1 MIALLRRDRTVNQ
14 SAFFSSLQL
23 PAFGV
28 EEGIWPLEIS
38 DRDEMGHHLPE
49 ACTAKPG
56 MQMKRRRLDQERRRK
71 LRHQIERDGIVGCR
85 TDRRRDP
92 CKHRQRSP
100 MDVTGCNQSRSRMAL
115 HERRELAGV
124 TQVLPI
130 HVINAGHE
138 RWVMQEEHRRPG
150 AVVREGRIEPSQ
162 GIRVQDAMGRPGEA
176 GIDEDEV
183 ERADRERKV
192 ERVLCLRIRL
202 RREGGAEERAVVVV
216 AGNSRERNLEWREQP
231 L

>member
-1 MIALLRRDRTVNQ
+1 
-14 SAFFSSLQL
+14 
-23 PAFGV
+23 
-28 EEGIWPLEIS
+28 
-38 DRDEMGHHLPE
+38 
-49 ACTAKPG
+49 
-56 MQMKRRRLDQERRRK
+56 
-71 LRHQIERDGIVGCR
+71 
-85 TDRRRDP
+85 
-92 CKHRQRSP
+92 

-138 RWVMQEEHRRPG
+138 RWVMQEEQRRPG

-162 GIRVQDAMGRPGEA
+162 GIRVEAAMGRPGDA

-202 RREGGAEERAVVVV
+202 RRKGGAEERAVIVV